1 MLGSRVRAP
10 KGAPKTPFYA
20 TLWHTGARK
29 GARFLTNLAPFPY
42 YGGKVSRMPEIV
54 FVPFY
59 LFYAKYSIALSE
71 SCTDLLAMYL
81 SVICVDECP
90 IIPAN

>member
-1 MLGSRVRAP
+1 MAYRGKKRGKVFNESCLFFFVP
-10 KGAPKTPFYA
+10 
-20 TLWHTGARK
+20 GARC
-29 GARFLTNLAPFPY
+29 
-42 YGGKVSRMPEIV
+42 PECLKLSLSL
-54 FVPFY
+54 FY
-59 LFYAKYSIALSE
+59 LFYVKYSIALSE

>member
-1 MLGSRVRAP
+1 MAYRGKKRGKVFNESCL
-10 KGAPKTPFYA
+10 
-20 TLWHTGARK
+20 
-29 GARFLTNLAPFPY
+29 FLCCW
-42 YGGKVSRMPEIV
+42 GKVSRMPEII

-71 SCTDLLAMYL
+71 SCTDLFAIYL
-81 SVICVDECP
+81 SVIWVEVCP

>member
-1 MLGSRVRAP
+1 MAYRGKKRGKVSKESCL
-10 KGAPKTPFYA
+10 F
-20 TLWHTGARK
+20 
-29 GARFLTNLAPFPY
+29 FLCS
-42 YGGKVSRMPEIV
+42 GGKVSRMPEII
-54 FVPFY
+54 FVPFWP
-59 LFYAKYSIALSE
+59 FYAKYSIALSE